1 MRITNN
7 ECRTRKLRKAAMERG
22 MRILRQDGWEK
33 VSLKVTSTKKF
44 LRITSTFQISYDLDE
59 LEGECSKTAR

>member
-1 MRITNN
+1 
-7 ECRTRKLRKAAMERG
+7 